1 MQEVRGSNPLSSTAQ
16 DNISNS
22 CTVAILVPG
31 SKPGWKG
38 SPKSRSGHRSSQ
50 ALARLSGDRAAW
62 LGLRGWHAGWRG
74 HQARPGPLTCRRRL
88 VDPWVPQ
95 PAMADAGIA
104 QEWSAP
110 GCDLDLLQ
118 REQAYVP
125 RRPGFWHGSSRSSDT
140 YRRSWPQEVALKF
153 PPRGASRKQPSDLP
167 VLRDRLA

>member
-16 DNISNS
+16 NNISNS
-22 CTVAILVPG
+22 CTLTILVPG

-50 ALARLSGDRAAW
+50 ALGRLSGDRAAW
-62 LGLRGWHAGWRG
+62 LGLCGWHAGWRG
-74 HQARPGPLTCRRRL
+74 YQARPGALTCRRRL

-110 GCDLDLLQ
+110 GCDLDLMQ